1 MPETT
6 YYIVGEGLSREGG
19 ELVTKSS
26 YLTTDVSDLYKA
38 NASNSLLADTLE
50 AWIKTVTSNEAL
62 QIALGYTLTVA
73 SENEV
78 ESYGPEL
85 KVIRAIDRINSAKS
99 RFEQEI
105 LDNRRDVVEFFSE
118 AITTQK
124 EAASFLA
131 RYKKNAFVLTS
142 WINSVIEEKKA
153 IGEDWSFN
161 PVAAKALSQAWYD
174 SITTEAKKRETS
186 NSDRYKKLVSWSK

>member
-6 YYIVGEGLSREGG
+6 YYIVGDGLSRKDGD
-19 ELVTKSS
+19 LVTTSS

-38 NASNSLLADTLE
+38 NPSNNLLADTLE
-50 AWIKTVTSNEAL
+50 AWIETVTANEAL

-78 ESYGPEL
+78 EGYGPEL
-85 KVIRAIDRINSAKS
+85 KVIRAIDQINSAKS

-105 LDNRRDVVEFFSE
+105 LANRTDVVEYFSE

-131 RYKKNAFVLTS
+131 RYKKNAFNFTA
-142 WINSVIEEKKA
+142 WIESVIEAKA
-153 IGEDWSFN
+153 AAGEDWSFN
-161 PVAAKALSQAWYD
+161 PVAAKALSQAWYE
-174 SITTEAKKRETS
+174 SVTTEAKKRETS